1 MSESE
6 SEGKKPF
13 KDIVRHFSPAWFAV
27 IMGTGS
33 ISILFHAFPYGVGSA
48 GMMMRTMA
56 LAFFFLDTCLF
67 VVCLSVSVLRYA
79 MFPDSWSS
87 MMRHPSQSLYTG
99 TFPMGAVTILTTA
112 VSLVHEDYGFGGK
125 PFLYAIWWLW
135 WLDVACS
142 FICCFGVLYYM
153 QTAHV
158 HALQGMTTTWLLPVV
173 TLVVAS
179 SAGGTIALSL
189 RQYSLDHA
197 LVTITA
203 SIFMVSIGLSL
214 ALMLLTVYLLRLIV
228 YGLPPG
234 SRITSV
240 FLPLGPMGQAGYS
253 ILLLGQFF
261 RTVLPLPYGNSE
273 LLADESTGRAINV
286 FCTGITVVLWSLAS
300 MWLLFAL
307 LGLQKALR
315 RTRLPFKLEIWG
327 IIFPNGVYANLTL
340 NLAST
345 FDSSFFRV
353 WGSVYAVSTL
363 LVWCLVASRTLALTY
378 STQIFE
384 VSSTNDA
391 DVSEG
396 TWDVIV

>member
-1 MSESE
+1 MSG
-6 SEGKKPF
+6 SEGKKNI
-13 KDIVRHFSPAWFAV
+13 KDVVRHFSPAWFAV

-33 ISILFHAFPYGVGSA
+33 ISILFRTFPYGVGSQ
-48 GMMMRTMA
+48 GMKIMS
-56 LAFFFLDTCLF
+56 LAFFFLDICLF
-67 VVCLSVSVLRYA
+67 IICLLVSIVRYVV
-79 MFPDSWSS
+79 FPDTWDS
-87 MMRHPSQSLYTG
+87 MIRHPSQSLYTG

-112 VSLVHEDYGFGGK
+112 VSLIYEDYGFGGK
-125 PFLYAIWWLW
+125 SFLYAIWWLW

-142 FICCFGVLYYM
+142 FLCCFGVLYYM

-158 HALQGMTTTWLLPVV
+158 HALHTMTTIWLLPVV

-179 SAGGTIALSL
+179 SAGGIIALSL
-189 RQYSLDHA
+189 NRYSLNHA

-228 YGLPPG
+228 HGLPPG

-261 RTVLPLPYGNSE
+261 QKALPLPYGTSD
-273 LLADESTGRAINV
+273 LLTDESTGRSINV
-286 FCTGITVVLWSLAS
+286 FCTIITIVLWSLAS
-300 MWLLFAL
+300 MWLFFAL
-307 LGLQKALR
+307 LGLQRTLR
-315 RTRLPFKLEIWG
+315 RTRVPFKLEIWG

-340 NLAST
+340 SLAST
-345 FDSSFFRV
+345 FDSSFFRI
-353 WGSVYAVSTL
+353 WGSIYAAATL
-363 LVWCLVASRTLALTY
+363 FVWCLVSSRTLALTY

-384 VSSTNDA
+384 VPPINDA
-391 DVSEG
+391 DAEG
-396 TWDVIV
+396 TWDIVA